1 MKQNNTLK
9 NYLNLGNMVILLLC
23 CLLFGCKTSR
33 TEWVH
38 KGEWVYNNKSSHKV
52 EIYGVIVSFSV
63 IESKTI
69 TLQPNDSYCVDF
81 QSFGDKKILPD
92 AIGFPLEDSKDIECC
107 IAIDGGKK
115 IPLKPHTGIRDRN
128 SYKVEEIGKRHY
140 KFTFDITDEL
150 ILGLSNSSAK

>member
-1 MKQNNTLK
+1 MDVKHLVRSGYT
-9 NYLNLGNMVILLLC
+9 
-23 CLLFGCKTSR
+23 
-33 TEWVH
+33 
-38 KGEWVYNNKSSHKV
+38 KV
-52 EIYGVIVSFSV
+52 NGF
-63 IESKTI
+63 TI
-69 TLQPNDSYCVDF
+69 INHLTRLRYTVLSYH
-81 QSFGDKKILPD
+81 
-92 AIGFPLEDSKDIECC
+92 FPLEDSKDIECC